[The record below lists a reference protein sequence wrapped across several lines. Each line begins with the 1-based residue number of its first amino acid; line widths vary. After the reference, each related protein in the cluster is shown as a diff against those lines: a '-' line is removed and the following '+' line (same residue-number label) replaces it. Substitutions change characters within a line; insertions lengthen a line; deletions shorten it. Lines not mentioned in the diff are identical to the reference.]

1 MIKKTITYTDY
12 NGNERTE
19 DHYFD
24 LSKAEIMEMQL
35 SVNGGFDVMLQSII
49 DSKDVPALA
58 KLFKE
63 IIFKSYGK
71 KTPDGIRFEKS
82 EEMSRNF
89 SQTGAYSELYMELCT
104 DAKAAAEF
112 VNGIIPKGLAEEI
125 AKAQQKQ
132 GVPATPEAQLDLVKS

>member
-35 SVNGGFDVMLQSII
+35 SVNGGFDAMLQSII
-49 DSKDVPALA
+49 DAKDVPALA

-71 KTPDGIRFEKS
+71 KHPDGIQFEKS
-82 EEMSRNF
+82 EEISRRF

-104 DAKAAAEF
+104 DSKAAAEF
-112 VNGIIPKGLAEEI
+112 VNGIIPKGLAEEVA
-125 AKAQQKQ
+125 AKAKQ
-132 GVPATPEAQLDLVKS
+132 AEQA

>member
-1 MIKKTITYTDY
+1 MYKKTITYTDY

-35 SVNGGFDVMLQSII
+35 SVNGGFDAMLQSII
-49 DSKDVPALA
+49 EAKDIPALA

-63 IIFKSYGK
+63 IICKSYGK
-71 KTPDGIRFEKS
+71 KTPDGREFEKS
-82 EEMSRNF
+82 EQITKSF
-89 SQTGAYSELYMELCT
+89 TQTGAYSELYMELCT

-112 VNGIIPKGLAEEI
+112 INGIIPKGLAEEV
-125 AKAQQKQ
+125 AKIQQKQ
-132 GVPATPEAQLDLVKS
+132 NSENA

>member
-1 MIKKTITYTDY
+1 MIKKTITYVDY

-35 SVNGGFDVMLQSII
+35 SVNGGFDVMLKSII
-49 DSKDVPALA
+49 DAKDIPAIS

-71 KTPDGIRFEKS
+71 KSADGIRFEKS
-82 EEMSRNF
+82 EEISRAF

-104 DAKAAAEF
+104 DSKAAAEF
-112 VNGIIPKGLAEEI
+112 INGIIPKGLAKDVEKLQNGNDANKPI
-125 AKAQQKQ
+125 LST
-132 GVPATPEAQLDLVKS
+132 V